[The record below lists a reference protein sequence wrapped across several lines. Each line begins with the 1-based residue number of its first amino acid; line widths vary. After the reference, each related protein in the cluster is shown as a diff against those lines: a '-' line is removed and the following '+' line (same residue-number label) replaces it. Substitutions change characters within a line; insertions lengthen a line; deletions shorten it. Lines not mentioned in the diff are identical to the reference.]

1 MRHSKLTFEWFKHSN
16 ELKIKK
22 LISDGGR
29 GGEGYYLELESKLLE
44 QGAAF

>member
-29 GGEGYYLELESKLLE
+29 GGGGLLSGTGE
-44 QGAAF
+44 